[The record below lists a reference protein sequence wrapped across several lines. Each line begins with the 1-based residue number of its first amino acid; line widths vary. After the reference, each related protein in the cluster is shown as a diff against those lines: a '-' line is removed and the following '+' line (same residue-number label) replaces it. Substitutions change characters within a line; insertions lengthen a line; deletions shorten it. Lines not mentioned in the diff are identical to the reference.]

1 VAPFAD
7 EPRWL
12 IGALQGCLSWAD
24 RRAEARDW
32 RSGCKGLVSA
42 AYRWGPAASQS
53 ADRATSL
60 SAPPADITIFPSHA
74 ASRGVVAAHKSRII
88 IGAPPV
94 SRVRPACQ
102 SAKCQSATARP
113 EKRSAQVDARPIL
126 PCQGGTGRPRVVPA
140 CGGLQAHLARA
151 LIPAPGNGSEG
162 SG

>member
-42 AYRWGPAASQS
+42 AYRWRPGASQS
-53 ADRATSL
+53 AEG
-60 SAPPADITIFPSHA
+60 APNLPPHPASITIFPGSA

-94 SRVRPACQ
+94 PASPSGLSVREMPIRH
-102 SAKCQSATARP
+102 SATRKALRNP
-113 EKRSAQVDARPIL
+113 GSASY
-126 PCQGGTGRPRVVPA
+126 PCQGGSGRPRVVPA
-140 CGGLQAHLARA
+140 CGGPQARLARA
-151 LIPAPGNGSEG
+151 RVPAPGSGSLG